1 MSHMQCRAIGV
12 LSAVVAALAF
22 GTPAA
27 RAGEDA
33 PRTPDDVRKLMTRE
47 VYALRTAEGR
57 AKSIGGPG
65 GTTKGSEA
73 AVEAGLAWLA
83 KTQEADGSWLGGP
96 GGDGPRYEVGITGL
110 ALMAFLGAGYTHAD
124 GPHKAAVAKGL
135 DWLKANQA
143 ADGSFPKRRS
153 FYEQGIAA
161 IALGEAY
168 ALTQDKAVRPAAE
181 RAILFIAGQQP
192 EHGGFRY
199 QGGTTEKGGDLSV
212 SGWQMIAMITGF
224 CGGVETVPEQAITRS
239 RALLKS
245 AYRQDGGSVY
255 VVGGGDNTTV
265 SMTAVGALCRQFL
278 GGPEADREIQ
288 ASVDYLDTRG
298 RRVGND
304 GRALVGDLYYTYY
317 SCLALFQ
324 AGGKYWERWNK
335 AYRTK
340 LVEAQEK
347 READAEGRFVQGSW
361 DPAID
366 AFGKG
371 AGRVYT
377 TAMAVLCLET
387 PYRYARLPRTP
398 VRQPA
403 DF

>member
-1 MSHMQCRAIGV
+1 MSHRPYRAIGV
-12 LSAVVAALAF
+12 LSAAVAALTF
-22 GTPAA
+22 GAPGV

-33 PRTPDDVRKLMTRE
+33 PRTPEDVRKLMTRA

-57 AKSIGGPG
+57 AGTIGGPG
-65 GTTKGSEA
+65 GTTRESEA
-73 AVEAGLAWLA
+73 AVETGLGWLA
-83 KTQEADGSWLGGP
+83 KVQEADGSWLGGP
-96 GGDGPRYEVGITGL
+96 GGEGPRYEVGITGL
-110 ALMAFLGAGYTHAD
+110 ALMAFLGAGHTHAD
-124 GPHKAAVAKGL
+124 GPHKATVAKGIE
-135 DWLKANQA
+135 WLKANQA
-143 ADGSFPKRRS
+143 ADGAFPKRRS

-168 ALTQDKAVRPAAE
+168 ALTQDKAVCPAAE
-181 RAILFIAGQQP
+181 RAILFIARQQP

-199 QGGTTEKGGDLSV
+199 QGGTGEQDGDLSV

-224 CGGVETVPEQAITRS
+224 CGGIEGVPEQAVARS

-245 AYRQDGGSVY
+245 AYREDGGSVY
-255 VVGGGDNTTV
+255 VVGMQGQTSV

-288 ASVDYLDTRG
+288 ASVEYLDARG
-298 RRVGND
+298 RRG
-304 GRALVGDLYYTYY
+304 GAGARALGGDLYYTYY
-317 SCLALFQ
+317 SCLAIFQ

-340 LVEAQEK
+340 LVEAQE
-347 READAEGRFVQGSW
+347 EQGSW
-361 DPAID
+361 DPARD
-366 AFGKG
+366 ALGMG
-371 AGRVYT
+371 AGRAYT
-377 TAMAVLCLET
+377 TAMAILCLET

-398 VRQPA
+398 VRQPT